1 MAAKTLEP
9 TVLRFINRYR
19 ELCGDKPSLEQALLA
34 EYFTEAGNELP
45 VFNDRAWFYCA
56 WRKVDVIESRVF
68 MCSKD
73 MVVWNLLK
81 LCPVIDQV
89 VNELLPEVDPD
100 AV

>member
-1 MAAKTLEP
+1 MAAKAFDP
-9 TVLRFINRYR
+9 KVYAFITRYR
-19 ELCGDKPSLEQALLA
+19 ELCGDKPTLEQALLA
-34 EYFTEAGNELP
+34 DYFTEAGDALP

-56 WRKVDVIESRVF
+56 WRKVDVIDSRVF

-89 VNELLPEVDPD
+89 VNELLPEEDIHD
-100 AV
+100 F